1 MKKLFAFVAVALFS
15 VATFAS
21 REAVPSDA
29 DLASY
34 ATGTYTMCIYNDG
47 ACNGIVLNGTFTAPT
62 LGANWSTSVEDLL
75 KFVAVDGFSGWY
87 VVSWND
93 TTGAAEA
100 DGGVQA
106 KPIQLDGSGNFN
118 WDYQLGPDAELIRG
132 TATLVPGNN
141 GKEVDIKE
149 IGAGIV
155 VIDVKSWKSNPCPAV
170 YHVYNITFISPDC
183 NEEDFVVP
191 AISGGF
197 NGWAQEAL
205 TLNELKTAER
215 QQQNLPGA
223 VFEYSVKA
231 AEGSEFKFR
240 SAEEWG
246 KDWTNMLKEY
256 DAENDAWN
264 AFNGGNNLVLGAET
278 NLVYDLGDPAK
289 YSWTNCENS
298 VKIGDLYYNL
308 KKDKTAEVTY
318 EFEWDGDNYK
328 GLTTANI
335 PASVTYY
342 GTTYSVTSIGDYA
355 FKSCIGLTSVTIPNS
370 ITSIGYYAFR
380 GCSSLTSVTI
390 PNSVTSIGNNAFY
403 NCSSLTAIYVP
414 CGEMERFKQM
424 LNWDY
429 PNWEYKDKVKYA
441 PLPYTITINA
451 EHGNVTYPQ
460 TICDDMS
467 LNATPD
473 YGYHFV
479 KWSDGVTDNPRRFEL
494 RGVLLIHKFEC
505 KPFRK
510 SRSFGISRPS

>member
-29 DLASY
+29 DLAAY
-34 ATGTYTMCIYNDG
+34 ATKTYTMCIYNDG

-75 KFVAVDGFSGWY
+75 KFVAVDGFEGWY

-132 TATLVPGNN
+132 TAELLSANN
-141 GKEVDIKE
+141 GSEVDIKN
-149 IGAGIV
+149 IQPGIV
-155 VIDVKSWKSNPCPAV
+155 VIDVKSWKNNPCTAV
-170 YHVYNITFISPDC
+170 YHVYNITVISPDC
-183 NEEDFVVP
+183 NDEDFITP

-246 KDWTNMLKEY
+246 KDWTNELKEY

-264 AFNGGNNLVLGAET
+264 GFNGGNNLVLGEET
-278 NLVYDLGDPAK
+278 NLVFDLGDPAK
-289 YSWTNCENS
+289 YSWTNCE
-298 VKIGDLYYNL
+298 KP
-308 KKDKTAEVTY
+308 EVY
-318 EFEWDGDNYK
+318 EEKEFDYTINV
-328 GLTTANI
+328 AN
-335 PASVTYY
+335 PPV
-342 GTTYSVTSIGDYA
+342 
-355 FKSCIGLTSVTIPNS
+355 
-370 ITSIGYYAFR
+370 
-380 GCSSLTSVTI
+380 
-390 PNSVTSIGNNAFY
+390 
-403 NCSSLTAIYVP
+403 
-414 CGEMERFKQM
+414 CGEAVLAIVGSYAACNWTVANAVAVENGAAALHAKNTDEFKF
-424 LNWDY
+424 L
-429 PNWEYKDKVKYA
+429 DKSKALDEDPDNDWSNEVKGFA
-441 PLPYTITINA
+441 
-451 EHGNVTYPQ
+451 Q
-460 TICDDMS
+460 TTFHKADIADG
-467 LNATPD
+467 TE
-473 YGYHFV
+473 
-479 KWSDGVTDNPRRFEL
+479 DGVIAIDLAEAQFAACAQGIENITLTEKAHKVVVD
-494 RGVLLIHKFEC
+494 GVLYIVRDNKMFNVQGTQV
-505 KPFRK
+505 R
-510 SRSFGISRPS
+510 

>member
-47 ACNGIVLNGTFTAPT
+47 ACNDIVLNGTFTAPT

-75 KFVAVDGFSGWY
+75 KFVAVDGFEGWY

-132 TATLVPGNN
+132 TAELLSANN
-141 GKEVDIKE
+141 GTEGDSKNIQP
-149 IGAGIV
+149 GIV
-155 VIDVKSWKSNPCPAV
+155 VIDVKSWKNNPCTAI
-170 YHVYNITFISPDC
+170 YHVYNITVISPDC
-183 NEEDFVVP
+183 NEDDFVVP

-215 QQQNLPGA
+215 QKASLPGA

-240 SAEEWG
+240 SAVEWG
-246 KDWTNMLKEY
+246 KDWTNELKEY

-264 AFNGGNNLVLGAET
+264 AYNGGNNFVLGEET
-278 NLVYDLGDPAK
+278 NLVFDLGDPAK
-289 YSWTNCENS
+289 YSWTNCE
-298 VKIGDLYYNL
+298 KP
-308 KKDKTAEVTY
+308 EVY
-318 EFEWDGDNYK
+318 EEKEFDYTINV
-328 GLTTANI
+328 ANA
-335 PASVTYY
+335 PV
-342 GTTYSVTSIGDYA
+342 
-355 FKSCIGLTSVTIPNS
+355 
-370 ITSIGYYAFR
+370 
-380 GCSSLTSVTI
+380 
-390 PNSVTSIGNNAFY
+390 
-403 NCSSLTAIYVP
+403 
-414 CGEMERFKQM
+414 CGEAVLAIVGGYAACNWTVANAVAVENGAASLHAKNTDEFKF
-424 LNWDY
+424 L
-429 PNWEYKDKVKYA
+429 DKSKVLDEDPENDWSNEVKGFDQTTFHKA
-441 PLPYTITINA
+441 DLADGA
-451 EHGNVTYPQ
+451 E
-460 TICDDMS
+460 
-467 LNATPD
+467 
-473 YGYHFV
+473 
-479 KWSDGVTDNPRRFEL
+479 DGVIAIDLAEAQFAACAQGIENITLTENAQKVVVD
-494 RGVLLIHKFEC
+494 GVLYIVRDNKMFNVQGTQV
-505 KPFRK
+505 R
-510 SRSFGISRPS
+510 

>member
-1 MKKLFAFVAVALFS
+1 MKKLFAFVATALVS

-21 REAVPSDA
+21 REVVPTDA

-34 ATGTYTMCIYNDG
+34 ATETYTMCIYNDG

-132 TATLVPGNN
+132 TAELLSANN
-141 GKEVDIKE
+141 GSEVDIKN
-149 IGAGIV
+149 IQPGIV
-155 VIDVKSWKSNPCPAV
+155 VIDVKSWKNNPCTAV
-170 YHVYNITFISPDC
+170 YHVYNITVISPDC
-183 NEEDFVVP
+183 NDEDFITP

-246 KDWTNMLKEY
+246 KDWTNELKEY

-264 AFNGGNNLVLGAET
+264 GFNGGNNLVLGEET
-278 NLVYDLGDPAK
+278 NLVFDLGDPAK
-289 YSWTNCENS
+289 YSWTNCE
-298 VKIGDLYYNL
+298 KP
-308 KKDKTAEVTY
+308 EVY
-318 EFEWDGDNYK
+318 EEKEFDYTINV
-328 GLTTANI
+328 ANA
-335 PASVTYY
+335 PV
-342 GTTYSVTSIGDYA
+342 
-355 FKSCIGLTSVTIPNS
+355 
-370 ITSIGYYAFR
+370 
-380 GCSSLTSVTI
+380 
-390 PNSVTSIGNNAFY
+390 
-403 NCSSLTAIYVP
+403 
-414 CGEMERFKQM
+414 CGEAVLAIVGGYAACNWTVANAVAVENGAAALHAKNTDEFKF
-424 LNWDY
+424 L
-429 PNWEYKDKVKYA
+429 DKSKVLDEDPENDWSNEVKGFA
-441 PLPYTITINA
+441 
-451 EHGNVTYPQ
+451 Q
-460 TICDDMS
+460 TTFHKADIADG
-467 LNATPD
+467 TE
-473 YGYHFV
+473 
-479 KWSDGVTDNPRRFEL
+479 DGVIAIDLAEAQFAECAQGIENITLTEKAHKVVVD
-494 RGVLLIHKFEC
+494 GVLYIVRDNKMFNVQGTQV
-505 KPFRK
+505 R
-510 SRSFGISRPS
+510 

>member
-1 MKKLFAFVAVALFS
+1 MKKLFAFVAAALFS

-75 KFVAVDGFSGWY
+75 KFVAVDGFEGWY

-132 TATLVPGNN
+132 TADLLSANN
-141 GKEVDIKE
+141 GTEVDIKN
-149 IGAGIV
+149 IQPGIV
-155 VIDVKSWKSNPCPAV
+155 VIDVKSWKNNPCTAI

-183 NEEDFVVP
+183 NAEDFITP

-246 KDWTNMLKEY
+246 KDWTNELKEY

-264 AFNGGNNLVLGAET
+264 KFNGGNNLVLGEET
-278 NLVYDLGDPAK
+278 NLVFDLGDPAK
-289 YSWTNCENS
+289 YSWTNCE
-298 VKIGDLYYNL
+298 KP
-308 KKDKTAEVTY
+308 EVY
-318 EFEWDGDNYK
+318 EEKEFDYTIN
-328 GLTTANI
+328 
-335 PASVTYY
+335 VT
-342 GTTYSVTSIGDYA
+342 
-355 FKSCIGLTSVTIPNS
+355 
-370 ITSIGYYAFR
+370 
-380 GCSSLTSVTI
+380 
-390 PNSVTSIGNNAFY
+390 NAP
-403 NCSSLTAIYVP
+403 V
-414 CGEMERFKQM
+414 CGEAVLAIVGGYAACNWTVANAVAVENGAAALHAKNTDEFKFV
-424 LNWDY
+424 
-429 PNWEYKDKVKYA
+429 DKSTGDFSNEVKGFA
-441 PLPYTITINA
+441 
-451 EHGNVTYPQ
+451 Q
-460 TICDDMS
+460 TTFHKADLADG
-467 LNATPD
+467 TE
-473 YGYHFV
+473 
-479 KWSDGVTDNPRRFEL
+479 DGVIAIDLAEAQFAACAQGIENITLTEKAHKVVVD
-494 RGVLLIHKFEC
+494 GVLYIVRDNKMFNVQGTQV
-505 KPFRK
+505 R
-510 SRSFGISRPS
+510 